1 MKLKALAWTAT
12 VLLLLLPAPGPLAG
26 AAPAGAPSAAEIVE
40 GYNARNFGSPGWRRI
55 VLELKEGAKVTRSF
69 TILHLW
75 ERDGSDV
82 RSLVLLE
89 KPVNLRGTNYLLLE
103 SLRGGTEAG
112 MQLHLFLPAGKRR
125 VLTIRPSRF
134 DEGLL
139 GSDFSYSDLRWV
151 IPAPELRLSLAG
163 TERMLGRPTWV
174 IEAVPVRQQ
183 DFFWSR
189 IRYYIGRDPAILLG
203 ADFYG
208 ANGDRP
214 VKRLRIEGVRQI
226 GETWTPTRM
235 VMKLEG
241 RRSSVL
247 TLTQAGFGAMKYT
260 PDLFLPDNLP
270 AHGDRLRAGQPV
282 VELTPG
288 VRP

>member
-1 MKLKALAWTAT
+1 MNVRAIAWAAMLFL
-12 VLLLLLPAPGPLAG
+12 VPPPGPLAG
-26 AAPAGAPSAAEIVE
+26 AAPARIPSAAAIVE

-55 VLELKEGAKVTRSF
+55 VLELKDGAKITRSF

-75 ERDGSDV
+75 EKAASEV

-89 KPVNLRGTNYLLLE
+89 EPVNLRGTNYLLLE

-112 MQLHLFLPAGKRR
+112 MRLFLFLPAGKRR

-151 IPAPELRLSLAG
+151 IPAPELRLRVAG
-163 TERMLGRPTWV
+163 TERMLGRTAWV
-174 IEAVPVRQQ
+174 IEAVPMRRQ

-189 IRYYIGRDPAILLG
+189 VRYFIGQDPVLLLG

-208 ANGDRP
+208 ASDGQP
-214 VKRLRIEGVRQI
+214 AKRLRVEGIRKI

-235 VMKLEG
+235 VMRLEG

-247 TLTQAGFGAMKYT
+247 TLADAGFGAMSFP
-260 PDLFLPDNLP
+260 PDLFQPDNLP
-270 AHGDRLRAGQPV
+270 AHGDRLRAGRPV
-282 VELTPG
+282 ADLTPG

>member
-1 MKLKALAWTAT
+1 MKLTTLASTT
-12 VLLLLLPAPGPLAG
+12 VLLLAAPLAR
-26 AAPAGAPSAAEIVE
+26 AAPATPTPSAAAIVE
-40 GYNARNFGSPGWRRI
+40 SYNARNFGSPGWRRI
-55 VLELKEGAKVTRSF
+55 VLELKDGEKVTRSF

-75 ERDGSDV
+75 QREGSEV

-89 KPVNLRGTNYLLLE
+89 EPVNLRGTNYLLLE
-103 SLRGGTEAG
+103 SLREGTEVAG
-112 MQLHLFLPAGKRR
+112 MKLHLFLPAGKRR

-163 TERMLGRPTWV
+163 TERMLGRPVWV
-174 IEAVPVRQQ
+174 IEAVPLRQE
-183 DFFWSR
+183 DFLWSR

-214 VKRLRIEGVRQI
+214 AKRLRIEGVRQI
-226 GETWTPTRM
+226 GETWTPTRI
-235 VMKLEG
+235 VMKLAG

-247 TLTQAGFGAMKYT
+247 MLAEAGFGTMKYA

-270 AHGDRLRAGQPV
+270 THGDRLRAGRPV
-282 VELTPG
+282 ADLTPG